1 MPGRRQG
8 PAHPG
13 AIDRWLKASLPS
25 LAASRIVGIA
35 LLRLLWSI
43 LGLSV
48 GLSLVA
54 PAWACPPLS
63 AGDAAA
69 LPLAVALQRVAA
81 CHPDVRA
88 ARAALDA
95 AGADVRTAGQRP
107 NPQLSV
113 GANSISRSGFGSGNL
128 WNKTF
133 DHQVR
138 VDQLL
143 ERGNKPALRTAAAQ
157 ALRDAAQADWLDTQR
172 QARAAVAHAHA
183 DLWAALARREAL
195 AAFAQLSAE
204 SLRVLDQRV
213 RSGDAP
219 ALDATR
225 VRLDDARVQADL
237 RQAEAD
243 VRQQRLLL
251 AQLIGA
257 ADVAGTLVP
266 RVEPSD
272 PGAAAPLPGEAG
284 LERRADL
291 VAALARTRAAEAARD
306 LAQSQR
312 TRDLGVGVQ
321 FDRYPTGPG
330 NASGSGNTVSVG
342 VSLPLFVNHA
352 YEGEIGRAEA
362 DLVAAREAYERVR
375 RAAQADLARAQA
387 QRDAATQRRTLAA
400 TQLVPAA
407 QQLAAGAELAYRRG
421 GLGALDL
428 IEARRNLRAAQ
439 LEQVNAEAD
448 WAKAAADW
456 DAAVLPIESLAAD
469 R

>member
-1 MPGRRQG
+1 M
-8 PAHPG
+8 
-13 AIDRWLKASLPS
+13 
-25 LAASRIVGIA
+25 
-35 LLRLLWSI
+35 RLLWSI
-43 LGLSV
+43 LGLS
-48 GLSLVA
+48 LAA
-54 PAWACPPLS
+54 PAWACSPLP
-63 AGDAAA
+63 AGE
-69 LPLAVALQRVAA
+69 AVALSLPAALARVAD

-95 AGADVRTAGQRP
+95 AQADVRTAGQRP

-138 VDQLL
+138 VDQLV
-143 ERGNKPALRTAAAQ
+143 ERGDKPALRTAGAQ
-157 ALRDAAQADWLDTQR
+157 ALREAARADWLDAQR
-172 QARAAVAHAHA
+172 QARAAVARAHA
-183 DLWAALARREAL
+183 ELWAALGRRDAL

-237 RQAEAD
+237 RQTEAD
-243 VRQQRLLL
+243 VRQQRLQL

-257 ADVAGTLVP
+257 VDVAEALVP
-266 RVEPSD
+266 RLDVPAATAAEP
-272 PGAAAPLPGEAG
+272 AALPPGEASV
-284 LERRADL
+284 ERRPDL
-291 VAALARTRAAEAARD
+291 VAALARARAAEAARD
-306 LAQSQR
+306 LAQAQR
-312 TRDLGVGVQ
+312 TRDVGVGLQ

-342 VSLPLFVNHA
+342 LSVPLFVRHA

-362 DLVAAREAYERVR
+362 DLAAAREALERSR
-375 RAAQADLARAQA
+375 RAAQADQARARAQLE
-387 QRDAATQRRTLAA
+387 AAERRRQLARE
-400 TQLVPAA
+400 QLVPAA
-407 QQLAAGAELAYRRG
+407 RQLADGAELAYRRG

-439 LEQVNAEAD
+439 LEQLNAEAD
-448 WAKAAADW
+448 RAKAAADW
-456 DAAVLPIESLAAD
+456 DAAILPIDSLAAD

>member
-1 MPGRRQG
+1 M
-8 PAHPG
+8 
-13 AIDRWLKASLPS
+13 
-25 LAASRIVGIA
+25 
-35 LLRLLWSI
+35 RLFWSI
-43 LGLSV
+43 LGM
-48 GLSLVA
+48 SLA
-54 PAWACPPLS
+54 LPAWACVPLS
-63 AGDAAA
+63 ADEAAA
-69 LPLAVALQRVAA
+69 LPLATALQRVAD
-81 CHPDVRA
+81 CHPGVRA

-95 AGADVRTAGQRP
+95 AAADVRTAGQRP

-113 GANSISRSGFGSGNL
+113 GANSISRSGYGSGNL

-133 DHQVR
+133 DHQLR

-143 ERGNKPALRTAAAQ
+143 ERGGKPALRSAGARALQEAA
-157 ALRDAAQADWLDTQR
+157 RADWLDTQR

-183 DLWAALARREAL
+183 DLWAALGRREAL
-195 AAFAQLSAE
+195 GAFAQLSAE

-243 VRQQRLLL
+243 VRQQRLQL

-257 ADVAGTLVP
+257 PEQAGVLVP
-266 RVEPSD
+266 RIEP
-272 PGAAAPLPGEAG
+272 PAAAAAAAATPPGDAG
-284 LERRADL
+284 LERRPDL
-291 VAALARTRAAEAARD
+291 VAALARARAAEVARD

-312 TRDLGVGVQ
+312 TRDVGVGVQ

-342 VSLPLFVNHA
+342 LSVPLFVHHA

-362 DLVAAREAYERVR
+362 DLAAAREAFERVR
-375 RAAQADLARAQA
+375 RAAQADRDRARAQL
-387 QRDAATQRRTLAA
+387 DAADQRRVLAGE
-400 TQLVPAA
+400 QLVPAA
-407 QQLAAGAELAYRRG
+407 RQLAAGAELAYRRG
-421 GLGALDL
+421 GIGALDL

-439 LEQVNAEAD
+439 LEHVNAEAD

-456 DAAVLPIESLAAD
+456 DAAVLPIDSLASE